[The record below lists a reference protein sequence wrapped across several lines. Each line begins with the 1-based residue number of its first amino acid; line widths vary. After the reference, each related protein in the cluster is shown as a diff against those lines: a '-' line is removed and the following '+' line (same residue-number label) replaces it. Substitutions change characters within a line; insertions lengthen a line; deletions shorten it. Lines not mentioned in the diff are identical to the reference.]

1 LILHYFIRF
10 FSFEKVLK
18 SDRLLNILGLQS
30 KLHKSVKCQKSDSK
44 KTQALDPL
52 PGVCVI
58 VLNSTLLYLIVLIS
72 AFDVFRCMVG
82 DEQCKWHAPCA
93 VDSQVFISIFTWKH
107 IIRLRV
113 AFPRLRNTDS
123 IQLAS
128 NGTHSQ
134 HEKTISSIFFNHS
147 MHTHKYRECG

>member
-1 LILHYFIRF
+1 MILHYFIRF

-30 KLHKSVKCQKSDSK
+30 KLHKSVKCQKSDS

-82 DEQCKWHAPCA
+82 DEQCKWRAPCA
-93 VDSQVFISIFTWKH
+93 VDSQVFISIFTSVANLSPRCSCQIRICSPSIVNSKINYFIENKIKH
-107 IIRLRV
+107 
-113 AFPRLRNTDS
+113 F
-123 IQLAS
+123 LAYS
-128 NGTHSQ
+128 VC
-134 HEKTISSIFFNHS
+134 
-147 MHTHKYRECG
+147 YLLP